1 MNEQCTLT
9 YKVNEYLSL
18 KLLEGKT
25 QIFVG
30 EKLLNQC
37 KLLVMNIP
45 RKKID
50 TLKQINSMDEV
61 IELAEEYGLTQE
73 QVEEE
78 LIEYDKQ
85 NTFEI
90 TLEEEFW
97 AHCSSLQ
104 AWEESGYDA
113 RLLDMRLAFPILKE
127 LAKLGDRNARQKFKD
142 EIYRRF
148 TSGYAP
154 VAIYLVEEGYLEF
167 LTEEEMKTMFQQTG
181 MIEISNYFIKNE
193 ERFFIPE
200 ELLRAFSDKQLE
212 LFLSASDPSEVKDL
226 SLYNGKLK
234 KLPKALLEYRDLER
248 LYLKNNKIEFL
259 PERIDKL
266 VNLKELDLLN
276 NNLKQLPQSFGNLKS
291 LEVLNLRNNN
301 LHSLPD
307 SIGTLENLELLV
319 LSGSGDEK
327 GHEKKPGNP
336 LSTLPEAIKNLKN
349 LVSLHLSHNL
359 FSEIPPQV
367 YELAS
372 LKILNFSKNTLEGIS
387 NKLGNLNQL
396 KSLDLSHNNLKELPD
411 NLGKLKGLK
420 GLSLDYNNITY
431 LPESVKNLK
440 ELKRLKLDHNQLE
453 SVPEGI
459 TNFSKLREL
468 DLSYNPLRTVLE
480 GIFDLPDLEFLHL
493 PTEKITP
500 PDSFLSNYKKSI
512 RSEHDIR
519 YRRKSKY
526 D

>member
-1 MNEQCTLT
+1 
-9 YKVNEYLSL
+9 
-18 KLLEGKT
+18 
-25 QIFVG
+25 
-30 EKLLNQC
+30 
-37 KLLVMNIP
+37 MNIP
-45 RKKID
+45 KKRID
-50 TLKQINSMDEV
+50 SLEQINSIDEI

-73 QVEEE
+73 QVEQE
-78 LIEYDKQ
+78 LIEYGKQ
-85 NTFEI
+85 DTIEI

-127 LAKLGDRNARQKFKD
+127 LAKLGDRKARQKFKD

-167 LTEEEMKTMFQQTG
+167 LTEEEMRSMFQRTG
-181 MIEISNYFIKNE
+181 MIEISNYYEKNE
-193 ERFFIPE
+193 ERIFIPE
-200 ELLRAFSDKQLE
+200 ELLQAFSDKQLE
-212 LFLSASDPSEVKDL
+212 LFISASNPFGVKDL
-226 SLYNGKLK
+226 SLYNGKIK
-234 KLPKALLEYRDLER
+234 KLPRALLRYRDLEI
-248 LYLKNNKIEFL
+248 LYLKNNKIEVL

-266 VNLKELDLLN
+266 VNLKELTLIN
-276 NNLKQLPQSFGNLKS
+276 NNLKQLPRSIGNLKS

-301 LHSLPD
+301 VHSLPD
-307 SIGTLENLELLV
+307 SIGTLENLRLLS
-319 LSGSGDEK
+319 LGGYGDDKGSK
-327 GHEKKPGNP
+327 KKPGNF
-336 LSTLPEAIKNLKN
+336 LSTLPDAIKNLGN
-349 LVSLHLSHNL
+349 LVSLDLSRNL

-367 YELAS
+367 YELTS

-387 NKLGNLNQL
+387 NKLGHLNQL
-396 KSLDLSHNNLKELPD
+396 AGLNLSHNILKELPH
-411 NLGKLKGLK
+411 NLGKLKNLQ
-420 GLSLDYNNITY
+420 GLSLDYNEITY

-480 GIFDLPDLEFLHL
+480 GIFELPNLEYLHL
-493 PTEKITP
+493 PNDKITP
-500 PDSFLSNYKKSI
+500 PDSFLSNYKKRI
-512 RSEHDIR
+512 ASENEVW
-519 YRRKSKY
+519 YSRKSKY